1 MRTQLKEKFA
11 GITRTIVVI
20 VGSIFLSLVGLN
32 LLYGGAAEE
41 ERGVQR
47 AQLCVLAIPPDIRL
61 EGHLNRVCLI
71 NNGLDPFDIDGNGE
85 VTVDPDDG
93 EVP

>member
-1 MRTQLKEKFA
+1 MRAQLKEKFA
-11 GITRTIVVI
+11 GSIRTATVI
-20 VGSIFLSLVGLN
+20 VLSIVLSLVGLN
-32 LLYGGAAEE
+32 LIYGGAAEE

-61 EGHLNRVCLI
+61 EGHLNRVCLL

-85 VTVDPDDG
+85 VVVDP
-93 EVP
+93 E

>member
-1 MRTQLKEKFA
+1 MTAVPANVKSA
-11 GITRTIVVI
+11 GKTITVIVV
-20 VGSIFLSLVGLN
+20 SISLSLVGLN

-61 EGHLNRVCLI
+61 EGHLNRVCLM
-71 NNGLDPFDIDGNGE
+71 NNGLDPFDIDG
-85 VTVDPDDG
+85 DG
-93 EVP
+93 EVVVDPE

>member
-1 MRTQLKEKFA
+1 MRQVLKEKFA
-11 GITRTIVVI
+11 GAMRTVAVV
-20 VGSIFLSLVGLN
+20 VLSIILSLIGLN
-32 LLYGGAAEE
+32 VIYGSAAEE

-61 EGHLNRVCLI
+61 EGHLNRVCLV
-71 NNGLDPFDIDGNGE
+71 NNGLEPFDIDGNGE
-85 VTVDPDDG
+85 VAVDPDDG

>member
-1 MRTQLKEKFA
+1 MRDQLKEKFA
-11 GITRTIVVI
+11 GATRTVAVVVLSIV
-20 VGSIFLSLVGLN
+20 LSLIGLN
-32 LLYGGAAEE
+32 IIYGSAAEE

-61 EGHLNRVCLI
+61 EGHLNRVCLV
-71 NNGLDPFDIDGNGE
+71 NNGLDPFDINGDGAVE
-85 VTVDPDDG
+85 VDPDDG